1 MKSSIIGRENE
12 IQRLERY
19 IGSQKSEF
27 IAVYGRRRVG
37 KTFLI
42 KELFEGQFTFRMTGK
57 EKATV
62 AEQLANFNYALHD
75 HFSTDDNAKDWTEA
89 FLLLKNH
96 IEHSKDVKKLIFF
109 DEMPWLDTARSGF
122 ISALEHFWND
132 WAIYRKDIK
141 LIGCGSA
148 TTWMLNKVIN
158 SRGGLHNR
166 VTHKIAIAPFTLFE
180 TEKYFQS
187 ENFPYERPEIIEC
200 YMAVGGVAYYLS
212 LFENDKSVAENINDL
227 CFTRGGELTD
237 EFDKLY
243 KALFKKADSYIQI
256 ITALNKK
263 NMGMT
268 RLELIEATKNI
279 NNGNFT
285 KKLEELEACDFI
297 RSFNQFGKDRK
308 EKLYQLIDPFS
319 LFYLKFMRD
328 KGSFLKNYWLKM
340 QSTDEY
346 QSWCGYAF
354 EVVCLNHIEQIVEAL
369 GISGCINTPC
379 SWLYRPSKALK
390 EDEEADEDL
399 KHGAQID
406 LLIDR
411 SDKHINICE
420 MKFCQSEYVIDKNY
434 FEYIQRRMRTFKK
447 VSRTTKTIVPI
458 FITSEGLANNMYS
471 RKITRQ
477 ITGDDLFSLR
487 AQ

>member
-1 MKSSIIGRENE
+1 MKSNIIGRENE

-19 IGSQKSEF
+19 MESQKSEF
-27 IAVYGRRRVG
+27 IAIYGRRRVG

-42 KELFEGQFTFRMTGK
+42 KELFEGRFTFRMTGK
-57 EKATV
+57 EKAKV
-62 AEQLANFNYALHD
+62 AEQLSNFNYALHE
-75 HFSTDDNAKDWTEA
+75 HFSTEDDAKDWTEA
-89 FLLLKNH
+89 FQLLKKH
-96 IEHSKDVKKLIFF
+96 IDKAGEGCKLLFF
-109 DEMPWLDTARSGF
+109 DEMPWMDSARSGF
-122 ISALEHFWND
+122 LSALEHFWND

-148 TTWMLNKVIN
+148 TTWMLSKVIN

-166 VTHKIAIAPFTLFE
+166 VTHKIAIAPFTLAE

-187 ENFPYERPEIIEC
+187 EGFPYERPEIIEC

-212 LFENDKSVAENINDL
+212 LFENDKSVAENINAL

-243 KALFKKADSYIQI
+243 KALFKKADAYIKI

-268 RLELIEATKNI
+268 RLELIEGTKSI
-279 NNGNFT
+279 DNGNFT

-297 RSFNQFGKDRK
+297 RSFNQFDKDKK

-328 KGSFLKNYWLKM
+328 KGTFLKDYWLKM

-346 QSWCGYAF
+346 QNWCGYAF

-369 GISGCINTPC
+369 GISGCINTSC
-379 SWLYRPSKALK
+379 SWSYRPSKAVR
-390 EDEEADEDL
+390 EDEDADEDL

-420 MKFCQSEYVIDKNY
+420 MKYSLSEYEIDKQY
-434 FEYIQRRMRTFKK
+434 YEHVQRRMRIFKK
-447 VSRTTKTIVPI
+447 VSKTTKTIVPI
-458 FITSEGLANNMYS
+458 FITSEGLYNNMYA

-477 ITGDDLFSLR
+477 VTGNDLF
-487 AQ
+487 A